1 MFHGIKLDMNGLFFR
16 KRKHYCAVCG
26 ELLVPIK
33 QEKIVNSKSDEAKY
47 HDFQNVDTYMIGN
60 IKFVNFAFK
69 CPSCETIFSVK
80 EQKSYERNQQEDI
93 SYDRTDAIAEI
104 TNYRATKKEFGNN
117 YRGCC
122 EIKKNYLTSFVI
134 DTLDTKSISWEQTSL
149 CKISFITPKVYP
161 ASIWAN
167 KTMEMFEGERLVG
180 EMKII
185 EVINPALDRNLVFK
199 DNGNVLIDNNIL
211 NKALSLSLE
220 WGKELLNPIQNRLM
234 HVVPRL
240 SGNDI
245 EKISEYITGVRDDVF
260 KIYCEHY
267 DPKSQT
273 FGSNIVKKVA
283 EKYSWINKSNLSHLD
298 SQGKYYAW
306 HG

>member
-1 MFHGIKLDMNGLFFR
+1 MIHGIQWDLNGLFFR

-26 ELLVPIK
+26 ELLAPIK

-60 IKFVNFAFK
+60 VKFVNFAFK
-69 CPSCETIFSVK
+69 CPSCDTIFSVK
-80 EQKSYERNQQEDI
+80 EQKSYERNQHKDMP
-93 SYDRTDAIAEI
+93 SDRTDAIAEI
-104 TNYRATKKEFGNN
+104 TNCRASKTVFGNN

-122 EIKKNYLTSFVI
+122 EMKKNCLASFLMN
-134 DTLDTKSISWEQTSL
+134 TLDAKPISWGQTSL
-149 CKISFITPKVYP
+149 CKVTFITPKVYP
-161 ASIWAN
+161 ASIWEN
-167 KTMEMFEGERLVG
+167 KTMEMLEGERLVG

-185 EVINPALDRNLVFK
+185 EVVNPVLDRNLVFK
-199 DNGNVLIDNNIL
+199 DNSNVLIDKNIL
-211 NKALSLSLE
+211 NRALSISLE
-220 WGKELLNPIQNRLM
+220 WGKEWLNPIQNRLM

-245 EKISEYITGVRDDVF
+245 EKISEYITRVRDDVF
-260 KIYCEHY
+260 KIYSDNY

-273 FGSNIVKKVA
+273 FNSDVLKEVT
-283 EKYSWINKSNLSHLD
+283 EKYPWINKNNLSRLD
-298 SQGKYYAW
+298 SQGQYYAW